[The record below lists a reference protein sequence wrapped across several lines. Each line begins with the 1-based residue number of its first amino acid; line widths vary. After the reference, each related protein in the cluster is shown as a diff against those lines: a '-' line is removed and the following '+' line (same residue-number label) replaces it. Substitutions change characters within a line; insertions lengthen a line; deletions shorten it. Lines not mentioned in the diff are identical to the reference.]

1 MAKVKCTVTHHTRNG
16 FSVPFAKWGGDRARE
31 RYGSARLMQE
41 RHIAKKLAAPRF
53 AYVARIRQARW
64 HCDTDF
70 AVHCIF
76 GHFLCYRLPGL
87 CGVCTSRSTRRKK
100 RGKSSNSSINKTH
113 TKKLGTASHVRE
125 RISCWWGNIQVC
137 TVKRAALLRCTVME
151 KFWIELPF
159 FLSLDSPT
167 DIVYSLQVVTVGVW
181 VLFCCCKWR
190 AFLNGKQT
198 IFFAVEQL
206 WYCKGR
212 EFFFIHS
219 HLRLRRICLWAHCE
233 CVLLYGSCS
242 WEGGNFTTQCLV
254 NRVKGN
260 NRAWSLRR
268 QLLIK
273 DLFNCFWVWG
283 FIVCLF
289 VYRKVTMLYVSC

>member
-1 MAKVKCTVTHHTRNG
+1 MGQYSGLHSEESGIVALHSDGEILN
-16 FSVPFAKWGGDRARE
+16 W
-31 RYGSARLMQE
+31 
-41 RHIAKKLAAPRF
+41 AP
-53 AYVARIRQARW
+53 
-64 HCDTDF
+64 
-70 AVHCIF
+70 IF
-76 GHFLCYRLPGL
+76 L
-87 CGVCTSRSTRRKK
+87 
-100 RGKSSNSSINKTH
+100 
-113 TKKLGTASHVRE
+113 
-125 RISCWWGNIQVC
+125 
-137 TVKRAALLRCTVME
+137 
-151 KFWIELPF
+151 
-159 FLSLDSPT
+159 LSLDSPT